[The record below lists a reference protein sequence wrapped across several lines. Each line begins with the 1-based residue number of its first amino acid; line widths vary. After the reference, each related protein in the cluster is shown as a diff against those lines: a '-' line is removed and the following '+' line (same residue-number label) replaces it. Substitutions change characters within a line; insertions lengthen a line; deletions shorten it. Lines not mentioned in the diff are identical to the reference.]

1 MKNQLLL
8 FTLFLSTTL
17 YSQGGESSETS
28 KEVSINIVKEMQ
40 SPAATL
46 VGISNTEIAKVNTPT
61 EFMSSL
67 NQASKDFS
75 SIPVN
80 FAFDIAPFQF
90 ANSKLDSNYNDLKSN
105 WTLSFAWNN
114 NDVKAGEVLVPN
126 TAIGFGTK
134 TKLFRQK
141 KKKKKSNSSKS
152 KSPLEIQPRFNSS
165 TIKTEYKNLK
175 KDLKGSQDNLEQVE
189 KSGYLS
195 IDQKKDLSRRNASL
209 KNDLSHLI
217 KEKSSLLDLLEKN
230 LKVDLNA
237 AVSYNLKNR
246 SFDSLSISRSAIWIN
261 AEYTDSS
268 GLSALA
274 IARYN
279 YMLPL
284 SSTDVKLEDMRY
296 VDFGIKVNLVK
307 KKIDLSLESLYNFSE
322 IEDRNDR
329 WKWILN
335 FSYEVTTNTHLG
347 FSFGKDYGGVVQRDG
362 NLINALNF
370 ITGFQNKKEIDK
382 QQIKAML

>member
-8 FTLFLSTTL
+8 VTLFFSTTL
-17 YSQGGESSETS
+17 YSQGGESSETA

-90 ANSKLDSNYNDLKSN
+90 ANSKLDSNYNDVKSN

-141 KKKKKSNSSKS
+141 KMKKKSNSSKS
-152 KSPLEIQPRFNSS
+152 KSPLEIQPRFNNSEIEKKYKQKKKELKAYEANLDLAKSDRSFSS
-165 TIKTEYKNLK
+165 AANE
-175 KDLKGSQDNLEQVE
+175 
-189 KSGYLS
+189 LS
-195 IDQKKDLSRRNASL
+195 IKVESIKDELKDLS
-209 KNDLSHLI
+209 
-217 KEKSSLLDLLEKN
+217 KERSFFDLLEKN

-284 SSTDVKLEDMRY
+284 SSTDEKLEDMRY

-370 ITGFQNKKEIDK
+370 ITGFQNKKEIDE